1 MTRRLSRT
9 VSAIHD
15 RGEAPTTATLRGA
28 NSGRRSIAAGL
39 AVGRRPS
46 SDHPA
51 DAPLLER
58 PGDDQPLDLRGAFPD
73 PVDPQLAQEPLGAN
87 SRM

>member
-15 RGEAPTTATLRGA
+15 RGDAPTTATLVGA
-28 NSGRRSIAAGL
+28 NSGRRSIVPLCL
-39 AVGRRPS
+39 AQS
-46 SDHPA
+46 SSHDPP
-51 DAPLLER
+51 DAPLLEC
-58 PGDDQPLDLRGAFPD
+58 PGDDHRWISEVPSQILSTRSSRRNRSGAY
-73 PVDPQLAQEPLGAN
+73 